1 MVLGEMKPRLLD
13 LGDTALTL
21 ELGDKVDPALNAR
34 VLAARDALG
43 ALPGISDVV
52 PSYRSLT
59 VHFDPAILARDE
71 LAAKLLQAADAMPQN
86 SALATRWR
94 IPVVFGGALGPDLP
108 ELARA
113 TGRGEDAVA
122 EAFCALELRVFMI
135 GFLPGFP
142 YLGELPDWLQLPRRS
157 TPRTAVPPQSVAI
170 AGAQAAIYP
179 WQSPGG
185 WHLLG
190 RTPVR
195 MFDLAFAQR
204 PALLA
209 VGDSVQFTQIDAAEF
224 ARLDAAIE
232 AGEHRR
238 DQLLAP

>member
-1 MVLGEMKPRLLD
+1 MKPRLLD

-21 ELGDKVDPALNAR
+21 ELGERVDLALNAH
-34 VLAARDALG
+34 VMAARDALG
-43 ALPGISDVV
+43 ALPGITDIV
-52 PSYRSLT
+52 PTYRSLT
-59 VHFDPAILARDE
+59 VHYDPTILARDE
-71 LAAKLLQAADAMPQN
+71 LAEKLLRAADAAPKK

-94 IPVVFGGALGPDLP
+94 IPVLFGGTHGPDLA
-108 ELARA
+108 EVARA
-113 TGRGEDAVA
+113 TKRSEADVA
-122 EAFCALELRVFMI
+122 AALCELELRVFMI

-190 RTPVR
+190 RTPAR
-195 MFDLAFAQR
+195 MFDLATPDR

-209 VGDSVQFTQIDAAEF
+209 VGDTVQFTQIDAAEF
-224 ARLDAAIE
+224 ERLGAAVL
-232 AGEHRR
+232 AGELSR

>member
-1 MVLGEMKPRLLD
+1 MKPRLLD

-21 ELGDKVDPALNAR
+21 ELGDKVDLALNAR
-34 VLAARDALG
+34 VLAARDTLG
-43 ALPGISDVV
+43 TVPGITDIV

-59 VHFDPAILARDE
+59 VHFDPAILERHE
-71 LAAKLLQAADAMPQN
+71 LAGQLLRAAEATPQN
-86 SALATRWR
+86 SALVTRWR
-94 IPVVFGGALGPDLP
+94 IPVLYGGTHGPDLI
-108 ELARA
+108 EVARA
-113 TGRGEDAVA
+113 TGRSEEAVV
-122 EAFCALELRVFMI
+122 EAFCSLELRVFMI

-195 MFDLAFAQR
+195 MFDLAFPER

-209 VGDSVQFTQIDAAEF
+209 VGDSVQFTQIDTAEF
-224 ARLDAAIE
+224 ERLSAAAD
-232 AGEHRR
+232 AGELSREK
-238 DQLLAP
+238 LLAP